1 LRTPTTY
8 LRPSPGYRFR
18 RPWHSRPELYISIAL
33 IAALGIAF
41 AVYIFIVAADLE
53 SQAAS
58 FDLNKLEQME
68 SASVILDR
76 NGKIFGQI
84 YVENRETVPYDQLP
98 RDLINAVVAVEDA
111 KFYQHHGYD
120 LLGIV
125 RAALRNVTAGHVR
138 QGASTITQQLA
149 RNSFSLKEKTF
160 RRKLLEIFLALRI
173 EKNLDKQKIMELYL
187 NRIYFGGG
195 LYGAEAAARGYF
207 GKSAREMS
215 LAECATLAGLIR
227 SPNRLSPWSDGPASR
242 EARNYVLDRM
252 RDLDFISREKC
263 ASARAEKIVV
273 GSRQNAQG
281 QSYAVDYIRQQV
293 IAAVG
298 WDRAKNEGFRIHTTI
313 DVDLQKVAEDSL
325 RVNLD
330 RIEKHPDYNHQ
341 TYAEYAATFRKAKA
355 NGTTSTQAAPGYL
368 QGAVIGLDNETGD
381 ILVLVGGR
389 DFEHNQYDRA
399 LQAKRPVGTA
409 ILPFV
414 YAAAFEK
421 GMFPGSLVEDSPLD
435 NRAVMI
441 GGTTGILGEWG
452 PESAENRYEGSMTAR
467 QALAKSK
474 NGATVRIGMD
484 AGIDSVLQLCS
495 AAGIQSPLRRY
506 PATFLG
512 SSEITLAELALGYTI
527 FPNGGWRPNTPHVL
541 ERIEEKDGTLV
552 WDAKRDRTRKNVVK
566 PETAYEVHSCLVD
579 ALESGTGKAA
589 YTQFGLRKIP
599 AAGKTGTAYDFTDAL
614 FAGYD
619 SNFTC
624 AVWMGFDKPQKIY
637 RGAFGRELA
646 LPVWVDIM
654 NAAVQH
660 NPPREIKQPAS
671 LKQLEICSRSGLLA
685 TEKCYDA
692 MKTANGDTV
701 QRRTTYMEIATAAQM
716 PAEQC
721 NVHGEPR
728 TRLARDLPASDLP
741 RASLAV
747 DLSEVTPVIVKSPT
761 LLADKDPYDSLKPTL
776 KPEPSPAPEK
786 ETAKN
791 ETIDD
796 ATNASRAA
804 ATTTGTT
811 NSFGSGSAHAVN
823 RPPAT
828 VAKSGGEPSN
838 QTPEV
843 IPIRKAIPVEPQE
856 KPVEIRRA
864 VPVKPLDQESEDETL
879 LKSAPPSSDLD
890 Q

>member
-1 LRTPTTY
+1 M
-8 LRPSPGYRFR
+8 
-18 RPWHSRPELYISIAL
+18 
-33 IAALGIAF
+33 
-41 AVYIFIVAADLE
+41 
-53 SQAAS
+53 

-68 SASVILDR
+68 SASVIRDR

-111 KFYQHHGYD
+111 KFYQHHEYD
-120 LLGIV
+120 LLGII
-125 RAALRNVTAGHVR
+125 RAALKNLTAGHVR
-138 QGASTITQQLA
+138 QGGSTITQQLA
-149 RNSFSLKEKTF
+149 RNSFSLKEKTL
-160 RRKLLEIFLALRI
+160 RRKLLEIFLARRI
-173 EKNLDKQKIMELYL
+173 EENFGKQKIMELYL

-215 LAECATLAGLIR
+215 LTECATLAGLIK
-227 SPNRLSPWSDGPASR
+227 SPNKLSPWSDGAASR

-252 RDLDFISREKC
+252 RDLDFISRERC

-325 RVNLD
+325 RANLE
-330 RIEKHPDYNHQ
+330 RIEKNPEYNHQ

-355 NGTTSTQAAPGYL
+355 NGAMSDQPAPEYL

-399 LQAKRPVGTA
+399 LQARRPAGTA
-409 ILPFV
+409 MLPFA

-435 NRAVMI
+435 NRAVMV

-452 PESAENRYEGSMTAR
+452 PESAENRYEGAITAR
-467 QALAKSK
+467 QALTKSK
-474 NGATVRIGMD
+474 NGATVRIGMN
-484 AGIDSVLQLCS
+484 AGVDSVLQLCS
-495 AAGIQSPLRRY
+495 AAGIRSPLRSY

-512 SSEITLAELALGYTI
+512 SSEITLVELALAYTI
-527 FPNGGWRPNTPHVL
+527 FPNAGWRANASHIL

-552 WDAKRDRTRKNVVK
+552 WDAKPDRTRQTVIK

-579 ALESGTGKAA
+579 ALQSGTGKAA
-589 YTQFGLRKIP
+589 YTEFGLKKMP
-599 AAGKTGTAYDFTDAL
+599 AGGKTGTAYDFTDAL

-624 AVWMGFDKPQKIY
+624 AVWTGFDKPQKIY

-646 LPVWVDIM
+646 LPVWVDVM
-654 NAAVQH
+654 NAAAREY
-660 NPPREIKQPAS
+660 PPREIKQPAN
-671 LKQLEICSRSGLLA
+671 LKQVEICSRSGLLA
-685 TEKCYDA
+685 TDKCYDA
-692 MKTANGDTV
+692 VKTATGDTV
-701 QRRTTYMEIATAAQM
+701 QRRTTYMEIATPAQA
-716 PAEQC
+716 PTESC

-728 TRLARDLPASDLP
+728 ARLVRNLPSGDLP
-741 RASLAV
+741 RAALAV
-747 DLSEVTPVIVKSPT
+747 DLSEVTPVTVKNPT
-761 LLADKDPYDSLKPTL
+761 LLADKDPYNSLKPTL
-776 KPEPSPAPEK
+776 KPESTPEPPREPAANQKIE
-786 ETAKN
+786 N
-791 ETIDD
+791 ETVASQAASPTPVAAIDHNRPS
-796 ATNASRAA
+796 A
-804 ATTTGTT
+804 
-811 NSFGSGSAHAVN
+811 SGSE
-823 RPPAT
+823 PA
-828 VAKSGGEPSN
+828 GERVN
-838 QTPEV
+838 QTVQSV
-843 IPIRKAIPVEPQE
+843 IPIKKAIPVGPQDK

-864 VPVKPLDQESEDETL
+864 VPVKPLDQENEDQTL
-879 LKSAPPSSDLD
+879 LRSATPP
-890 Q
+890 

>member
-1 LRTPTTY
+1 VRLRPTTTY
-8 LRPSPGYRFR
+8 LTPPPGYRFGP
-18 RPWHSRPELYISIAL
+18 PWYSRPQFYVPVAIF
-33 IAALGIAF
+33 AALAIGF
-41 AVYIFIVAADLE
+41 AAYTSILVASLKAE
-53 SQAAS
+53 AQT

-98 RDLINAVVAVEDA
+98 RDLVNAVVAVEDA
-111 KFYQHHGYD
+111 KFYRHPGYD
-120 LLGIV
+120 LLGII
-125 RAALRNVTAGHVR
+125 RAALKNITAGHVR

-149 RNSFSLKEKTF
+149 RNSFSLKQKTF
-160 RRKLLEIFLALRI
+160 SRKLLEVFLARRI
-173 EKNLDKQKIMELYL
+173 EEQFGKQKIIELYL

-215 LAECATLAGLIR
+215 LAECATLAGLIK
-227 SPNRLSPWSDGPASR
+227 SPNRLSPWTDDAASH

-252 RDLDFISREKC
+252 RDLDLISREEC
-263 ASARAEKIVV
+263 AKARAEQIAV

-281 QSYAVDYIRQQV
+281 QTYAVDYIRQQV

-298 WDRAKNEGFRIHTTI
+298 WDRAMNEGFRIQTTI

-341 TYAEYAATFRKAKA
+341 TYADYAATFRKAKA
-355 NGTTSTQAAPGYL
+355 NGPAAAGSSQPAPEYL
-368 QGAVIGLDNETGD
+368 QGAVIGLDNATGD
-381 ILVLVGGR
+381 ILALVGGR

-399 LQAKRPVGTA
+399 LQARRPAGTA
-409 ILPFV
+409 MLPFV

-421 GMFPGSLVEDSPLD
+421 GMFPGTLVEDSPLD

-452 PESAENRYEGSMTAR
+452 PESAENRYEGAITAR
-467 QALAKSK
+467 QALSRSK
-474 NGATVRIGMD
+474 DGAAVRIGMN
-484 AGIDSVLQLCS
+484 AGVDSVLKLCS
-495 AAGIQSPLRRY
+495 MAGIRSPLRPY

-512 SSEITLAELALGYTI
+512 SSEITLSELALAYTI
-527 FPNGGWRPNTPHVL
+527 FPNGGWRPNAPHIL

-552 WDAKRDRTRKNVVK
+552 WDAQRDRIRKVVIK

-579 ALESGTGKAA
+579 ALQSGTGKAA
-589 YTQFGLRKIP
+589 FTEFGLKKMP

-624 AVWMGFDKPQKIY
+624 AVWAGFDKPQKIY

-646 LPVWVDIM
+646 LPIWVDIM
-654 NAAVQH
+654 NAAARQY
-660 NPPREIKQPAS
+660 PPREIREPPNLNQV
-671 LKQLEICSRSGLLA
+671 EICRRSGLLG
-685 TEKCYDA
+685 TDKCYDA
-692 MKTANGDTV
+692 VKSASGNTV
-701 QRRTTYMEIATAAQM
+701 QRRTTYMELATSTQT
-716 PAEQC
+716 PSEPC

-728 TRLARDLPASDLP
+728 TRLVRDLPRSELP
-741 RASLAV
+741 RAELAV
-747 DLSEVTPVIVKSPT
+747 DLSEVTPVPVRNPT
-761 LLADKDPYDSLKPTL
+761 LLAEKDPYNSLKPTL
-776 KPEPSPAPEK
+776 KPEPTPAPEMQTAETQK
-786 ETAKN
+786 IDNAADGSPATPTPVRAIDPNRPAANGETA
-791 ETIDD
+791 
-796 ATNASRAA
+796 
-804 ATTTGTT
+804 
-811 NSFGSGSAHAVN
+811 
-823 RPPAT
+823 
-828 VAKSGGEPSN
+828 GEPVN
-838 QTPEV
+838 QTAQSV
-843 IPIRKAIPVEPQE
+843 IPIRKAIPVQPQD
-856 KPVEIRRA
+856 KGGVEIRRA
-864 VPVKPLDQESEDETL
+864 LPVKPLDHEGADETL
-879 LKSAPPSSDLD
+879 LKSATPPPSDLY

>member
-1 LRTPTTY
+1 M
-8 LRPSPGYRFR
+8 G
-18 RPWHSRPELYISIAL
+18 IIAVL
-33 IAALGIAF
+33 AIVF
-41 AVYIFIVAADLE
+41 AVYTSVLVTDLE
-53 SQAAS
+53 AHAKT

-76 NGKIFGQI
+76 KGKIFGQI

-125 RAALRNVTAGHVR
+125 RAALKNLTAGHVR

-160 RRKLLEIFLALRI
+160 RRKLLEVFLARRI
-173 EKNLDKQKIMELYL
+173 EDHFGKQKIMELYL

-215 LAECATLAGLIR
+215 LAECATLAGLIK
-227 SPNRLSPWSDGPASR
+227 SPNKLSPWSDGAASH
-242 EARNYVLDRM
+242 EVRNYALDRM
-252 RDLDFISREKC
+252 RDLDFISREQ
-263 ASARAEKIVV
+263 SAKARTEEIVI

-281 QSYAVDYIRQQV
+281 QTYAVDYIRQQV

-298 WDRAKNEGFRIHTTI
+298 WDRAMNEGFRIRTTI
-313 DVDLQKVAEDSL
+313 DVDLQKVAEDSI
-325 RVNLD
+325 RANLD
-330 RIEKHPDYNHQ
+330 RVEKHPDYNHH

-355 NGTTSTQAAPGYL
+355 NGTMTNQPAPEYL

-381 ILVLVGGR
+381 IMVLVGGR

-399 LQAKRPVGTA
+399 LQSRRPAGTA
-409 ILPFV
+409 MLPFV

-452 PESAENRYEGSMTAR
+452 PESAENRYEGAMTAR

-474 NGATVRIGMD
+474 DGAAVRIGMN
-484 AGIDSVLQLCS
+484 AGVDSVLQLCS
-495 AAGIQSPLRRY
+495 TAGIRSPLRPY

-512 SSEITLAELALGYTI
+512 SSEVTLAELALAYTI
-527 FPNGGWRPNTPHVL
+527 FPNGGWRASAPHIL

-552 WDAKRDRTRKNVVK
+552 WDAKQESIRKIVIK

-579 ALESGTGKAA
+579 ALQSGTGKGA
-589 YTQFGLRKIP
+589 YTQFGLKKMP

-624 AVWMGFDKPQKIY
+624 AVWAGFDKPQKIY

-646 LPVWVDIM
+646 LPVWVDII
-654 NAAVQH
+654 NAADQH
-660 NPPREIKQPAS
+660 YAPREIKQPPN
-671 LKQLEICSRSGLLA
+671 LKEVDICWKSGLVA
-685 TEKCYDA
+685 TDKCYDA
-692 MKTANGDTV
+692 VKTATGDTV
-701 QRRTTYMEIATAAQM
+701 QRRTTYTEVATPAQV
-716 PAEQC
+716 PTEPC

-728 TRLARDLPASDLP
+728 TLLVRDLPSSDLP
-741 RASLAV
+741 RAELAV
-747 DLSEVTPVIVKSPT
+747 DLSEVTPVPVRNPT
-761 LLADKDPYDSLKPTL
+761 LLADKDPYNSLKPTL
-776 KPEPSPAPEK
+776 KPEPTPEPEK
-786 ETAKN
+786 EMAENPKVENGQSESQTTSTKP
-791 ETIDD
+791 
-796 ATNASRAA
+796 ASISEPGGTPINQAA
-804 ATTTGTT
+804 E
-811 NSFGSGSAHAVN
+811 SAV
-823 RPPAT
+823 
-828 VAKSGGEPSN
+828 
-838 QTPEV
+838 
-843 IPIRKAIPVEPQE
+843 PIRKAIPVEPQHPAAAR
-856 KPVEIRRA
+856 PVEIRRA
-864 VPVKPLDQESEDETL
+864 LPVKPLDQEKEDGTL
-879 LKSAPPSSDLD
+879 LKSAEPTPSDLD
-890 Q
+890 E